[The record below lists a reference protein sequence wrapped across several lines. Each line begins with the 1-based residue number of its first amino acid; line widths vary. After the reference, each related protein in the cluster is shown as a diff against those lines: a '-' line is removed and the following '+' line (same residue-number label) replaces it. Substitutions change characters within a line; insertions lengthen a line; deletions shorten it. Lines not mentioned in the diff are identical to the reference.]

1 MHDFKM
7 EVRGD
12 GSGKSPPATL
22 RKGLKGLVM
31 LLVFPDTSLVL
42 LSLYG
47 WEEGCVVEK

>member
-22 RKGLKGLVM
+22 RKGLKGLVYISINFSPIM
-31 LLVFPDTSLVL
+31 RSP
-42 LSLYG
+42 
-47 WEEGCVVEK
+47 KKAH